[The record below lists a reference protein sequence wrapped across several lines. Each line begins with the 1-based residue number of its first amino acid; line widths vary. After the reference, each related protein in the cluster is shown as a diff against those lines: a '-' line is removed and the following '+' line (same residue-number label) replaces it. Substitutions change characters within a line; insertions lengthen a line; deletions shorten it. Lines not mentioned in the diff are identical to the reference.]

1 VTTGPWPLDG
11 NKIQNMNRQL
21 AMTATQPTPWT
32 LPEILKATGGELL
45 CGGQMQGFENVSID
59 SRSISPNDLFVA
71 IAGDVHDG
79 HTFVNDVVKQGVD
92 GLVVSKEKT
101 AELPIS
107 EWQARNI
114 ACVAVADTTRALGD
128 LAAFHRSRT
137 DVAVI
142 AITGSNGK
150 TTTRQMT
157 AEVVAK
163 KFSTLATIGNYN
175 NQIGVPLTLLRLTSE
190 HAWAIVELGT
200 NSPGEIDRLAQIC
213 SPDIGVIINIGPA
226 HLEGLGSLDGVMREK
241 EQLIDHLKPAGKAVL
256 NADDRRVCKIA
267 NRTEKDVLLFGLSEN
282 AAIRA
287 TAVQEKIG
295 GISFSLDLPRE
306 SLSVDL
312 KVPGQFMVIN
322 ALAAAAVG
330 HLLELSAAEIKTGLE
345 AFKPAW
351 GRMNLFQTANGI
363 HIIDDTYNANPD
375 SMQAAITTLKALRAN
390 NRSVFVAGD
399 MLELGARTESLH
411 KQVGAWAAVANIDK
425 LLITGEFANAVVC
438 GAVDAKM
445 KRDNIFTGSRDDIL
459 DALKDSLRP
468 GDWVLIKGS
477 RGARMDTIVEGLKEW
492 AGIKPEA

>member
-1 VTTGPWPLDG
+1 MDNTHPLS
-11 NKIQNMNRQL
+11 
-21 AMTATQPTPWT
+21 WT
-32 LPEILKATGGELL
+32 VDEILKATGGELL
-45 CGGQMQGFENVSID
+45 CGNQDQTQGFEKVSID
-59 SRSISPNDLFVA
+59 SRNISPKDLFVA
-71 IAGDVHDG
+71 IVGDVHDG
-79 HTFVNDVVKQGVD
+79 HRFANDVVNQGVG
-92 GLVVSKEKT
+92 GLVVAKDKT
-101 AELPIS
+101 GELPIS
-107 EWQARNI
+107 EWQARHI
-114 ACVAVADTTRALGD
+114 ACVAVTDTLRALGD
-128 LAAFHRSRT
+128 LAAFHRSRN
-137 DVAVI
+137 DVAVV

-163 KFSTLATIGNYN
+163 KFNTLSTIENYN
-175 NQIGVPLTLLRLTSE
+175 NQIGVPLTLLKLAPE
-190 HAWAIVELGT
+190 HAWAVVELGT
-200 NSPGEIDRLAQIC
+200 NSPGEIARLAQIC
-213 SPDIGVIINIGPA
+213 SPDIGVITNIGPA

-241 EQLIDHLKPAGKAVL
+241 GQLIDHLKTGGRAVL
-256 NADDRRVCKIA
+256 NADDRRVSKIA
-267 NRTEKDVLLFGLSEN
+267 DRTEKDILLFGLTKN

-306 SLSVDL
+306 SLTVDL

-330 HLLELSAAEIKTGLE
+330 HLLELSAAEIKSGLE
-345 AFKPAW
+345 TFKPAW
-351 GRMNLFQTANGI
+351 GRMNIFETASGI

-375 SMQAAITTLKALRAN
+375 SMQAAITTLNALRTN

-411 KQVGAWAAVANIDK
+411 KQVGAWAAMANIDK
-425 LLITGEFANAVVC
+425 MMVTGEFATAVIS

-445 KRDNIFTGSRDDIL
+445 NRDDIFTGSRGEIL
-459 DALKDSLRP
+459 NALKDSLRP

-477 RGARMDTIVEGLKEW
+477 RGARMDTVVEGLKEW

>member
-1 VTTGPWPLDG
+1 MDNGHPL
-11 NKIQNMNRQL
+11 
-21 AMTATQPTPWT
+21 PWT
-32 LPEILKATGGELL
+32 LSEILKATGGEFL
-45 CGGQMQGFENVSID
+45 CGDQMQGFEKVSID
-59 SRSISPNDLFVA
+59 SRNISAKDLFVA

-79 HTFVNDVVKQGVD
+79 HAFISDVVEQGAR
-92 GLVVSKEKT
+92 GLIVNSEK
-101 AELPIS
+101 ARDLPIAA
-107 EWQARNI
+107 WQTRNI
-114 ACVAVADTTRALGD
+114 ACVAVHDTTRALGD

-137 DVAVI
+137 DAALI

-157 AEVVAK
+157 AEVVAQ
-163 KFSTLATIGNYN
+163 KFSTLATIENYN
-175 NQIGVPLTLLRLTSE
+175 NQIGVPLTLLRLTPE
-190 HAWAIVELGT
+190 HAWAVVELGT
-200 NSPGEIDRLAQIC
+200 NSPGEIARLAQIC
-213 SPDIGVIINIGPA
+213 SPDIGVITNIGPA

-241 EQLIDHLKPAGKAVL
+241 EQLIDHLKTGGRAVL
-256 NADDRRVCKIA
+256 NTDDRRVNKIA
-267 NRTEKDVLLFGLSEN
+267 NRTGKDVLLFGLSKN
-282 AAIRA
+282 AGIRA
-287 TAVQEKIG
+287 TAVKEKVG

-306 SLSVDL
+306 SLTVDL

-330 HLLELSAAEIKTGLE
+330 HLLELSAAEIKSGLE
-345 AFKPAW
+345 KFKPAW
-351 GRMNLFQTANGI
+351 GRMNIFKTANGI

-411 KQVGAWAAVANIDK
+411 KQVGAWVAVANIDK
-425 LLITGEFANAVVC
+425 LLITGKFANAVVS

-445 KRDNIFTGSRDDIL
+445 KRDDIFSGSRDEIL